1 MNLYSSP
8 QTNPAFSE
16 HVQTSVPD
24 MSNLPM
30 DIFTTAPA
38 FTLNMGNTESGMADV
53 KNTQAQEA
61 ADWTMAQ
68 FQTLGESQVEMG
80 MEMDDPVLH
89 SLQTLAEGQ
98 EFGEFGD
105 DFGQPQNFN
114 VWDWFEMQQQ

>member
-8 QTNPAFSE
+8 QTNPAYTQQLQNSL
-16 HVQTSVPD
+16 PD
-24 MSNLPM
+24 MPDLPM
-30 DIFTTAPA
+30 DIFTTSPDLP
-38 FTLNMGNTESGMADV
+38 FNIGNTQSGIAGV
-53 KNTQAQEA
+53 RNTEAQQA

-68 FQTLGESQVEMG
+68 FQNIGQSHAEMG

-98 EFGEFGD
+98 EFGD

-114 VWDWFEMQQQ
+114 IWDWFEMQQP